1 MESEAKIYKITNMV
15 NHYIYIGSTMK
26 EHIEDRLKEHFKSAK
41 DNNETN
47 LMYEDMRNQ
56 PKSDFFIELIDT
68 CAERHRFIIEA
79 YYTDKAFAEGYSV
92 YNKKLGNNLDRNT
105 IQRIATARKELL
117 IDNPEYYQSEE
128 FKAKSMRLGKQN
140 GMYGKKGADAI
151 NGRAVYMLDDNMQLV
166 KTFPSVT
173 EAKAYLGIKAHTA
186 LNKACRE
193 GLKYHGYYWRK
204 EWVNNRKC
212 ND

>member
-1 MESEAKIYKITNMV
+1 MEDKAKIYKITNMV
-15 NHYIYIGSTMK
+15 NHYVYIGSTMK
-26 EHIEDRLKEHFKSAK
+26 DCIEDRLKEHFKAAK
-41 DNNETN
+41 SNKETN
-47 LMYEDMRNQ
+47 LMYEDMRKQSEN
-56 PKSDFFIELIDT
+56 DFLIELVDT
-68 CAERHRFIIEA
+68 CAERHRFVIEA
-79 YYTDKAFAEGYSV
+79 YYTDKVFAEGYSV
-92 YNKKLGNNLDRNT
+92 YNKKSGNNLDKNT
-105 IQRIATARKELL
+105 IQRIATARKESLV
-117 IDNPEYYQSEE
+117 DNFEYYQSEE
-128 FKAKSMRLGKQN
+128 YKAKSARLGEQN

-151 NGRAVYMLDDNMQLV
+151 NGRAVYMFDDNMQLV

-173 EAKAYLGIKAHTA
+173 EAKTFLGTKAHTA